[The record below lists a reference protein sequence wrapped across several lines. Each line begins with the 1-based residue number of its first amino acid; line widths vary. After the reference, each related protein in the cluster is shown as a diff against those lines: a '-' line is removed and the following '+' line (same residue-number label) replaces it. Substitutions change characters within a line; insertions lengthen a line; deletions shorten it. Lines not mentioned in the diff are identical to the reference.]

1 MFKTFSLWPVLIAS
15 LLLTTGSAKSNVLSV
30 PSSGKTLPEIFY
42 KAKGGDE
49 TLAQEIIRDYITFA
63 CGGGGIS
70 VPMLE
75 RYNGTLEEYK
85 SQLFK
90 RKQKSYSASMNV
102 FNSSSKKIEE
112 SYGFNYAH
120 AVDPGIILWCMEDDD
135 LDRFEKGNYGKV
147 VRGSGVRENPP
158 RGIAILTEVNAIS
171 HTDDGEEYFELLK
184 LLPNRK
190 CLTVL
195 SLYNNPEVKFKCTW
209 TKANDKYIVTESF
222 DDDENF
228 QTTYDFLLE

>member
-1 MFKTFSLWPVLIAS
+1 MFKTFSLWPALIAS
-15 LLLTTGSAKSNVLSV
+15 LLLTTGSAKSFVLSV

-49 TLAQEIIRDYITFA
+49 TLAQEIIRDFITFS
-63 CGGGGIS
+63 CDGGGIS
-70 VPMLE
+70 LPMLE

-85 SQLFK
+85 SQLFE
-90 RKQKSYSASMNV
+90 RQRKSYSASTNV
-102 FNSSSKKIEE
+102 FKSSSKKIEE
-112 SYGFNYAH
+112 SYGFNYTQ

-158 RGIAILTEVNAIS
+158 RGIAILTEVNVIS
-171 HTDDGEEYFELLK
+171 YTDEGEEYTELLK

-195 SLYNNPEVKFKCTW
+195 NLYNDPEVEFNCTW
-209 TKANDKYIVTESF
+209 TKANNKYIVTESF
-222 DDDENF
+222 DDDMNF
-228 QTTYDFLLE
+228 QTTFDFLVE

>member
-1 MFKTFSLWPVLIAS
+1 M
-15 LLLTTGSAKSNVLSV
+15 
-30 PSSGKTLPEIFY
+30 
-42 KAKGGDE
+42 
-49 TLAQEIIRDYITFA
+49 
-63 CGGGGIS
+63 
-70 VPMLE
+70 PMLE

-90 RKQKSYSASMNV
+90 RKQKLYSASTIV
-102 FNSSSKKIEE
+102 FNSSSKKIEN
-112 SYGFNYAH
+112 SYGFNFAH

-158 RGIAILTEVNAIS
+158 RGIAILTEVNVMS
-171 HTDDGEEYFELLK
+171 YTDDGEEIIELLK

-195 SLYNNPEVKFKCTW
+195 NLYNNPEVEFKCTW

-222 DDDENF
+222 DDDMNF

>member
-70 VPMLE
+70 VPILE

-90 RKQKSYSASMNV
+90 RKQK
-102 FNSSSKKIEE
+102 
-112 SYGFNYAH
+112 
-120 AVDPGIILWCMEDDD
+120 IIQCQHE
-135 LDRFEKGNYGKV
+135 R
-147 VRGSGVRENPP
+147 
-158 RGIAILTEVNAIS
+158 I
-171 HTDDGEEYFELLK
+171 
-184 LLPNRK
+184 
-190 CLTVL
+190 
-195 SLYNNPEVKFKCTW
+195 
-209 TKANDKYIVTESF
+209 
-222 DDDENF
+222 
-228 QTTYDFLLE
+228 

>member
-1 MFKTFSLWPVLIAS
+1 M
-15 LLLTTGSAKSNVLSV
+15 
-30 PSSGKTLPEIFY
+30 
-42 KAKGGDE
+42 
-49 TLAQEIIRDYITFA
+49 
-63 CGGGGIS
+63 
-70 VPMLE
+70 PMLE

-90 RKQKSYSASMNV
+90 RKQKLYSASTNV
-102 FNSSSKKIEE
+102 FNSSSKKIEN
-112 SYGFNYAH
+112 SYGFNFVRT
-120 AVDPGIILWCMEDDD
+120 VDPGIILWCMEDDD

-158 RGIAILTEVNAIS
+158 RGIAILTEVNVMS
-171 HTDDGEEYFELLK
+171 YTDDGEEIIELLK

-190 CLTVL
+190 CLT
-195 SLYNNPEVKFKCTW
+195 YFYKNPDVGFKCTW

-222 DDDENF
+222 DDDMNF

>member
-1 MFKTFSLWPVLIAS
+1 M
-15 LLLTTGSAKSNVLSV
+15 
-30 PSSGKTLPEIFY
+30 
-42 KAKGGDE
+42 
-49 TLAQEIIRDYITFA
+49 
-63 CGGGGIS
+63 
-70 VPMLE
+70 PMLE

-90 RKQKSYSASMNV
+90 RKQKLYSASTNV
-102 FNSSSKKIEE
+102 FNSSSKKIEN
-112 SYGFNYAH
+112 SYGFNFAH

-171 HTDDGEEYFELLK
+171 YTDDGEEFIELLK

-195 SLYNNPEVKFKCTW
+195 NLYNNPEVEFKCTW

-222 DDDENF
+222 DDDMNF